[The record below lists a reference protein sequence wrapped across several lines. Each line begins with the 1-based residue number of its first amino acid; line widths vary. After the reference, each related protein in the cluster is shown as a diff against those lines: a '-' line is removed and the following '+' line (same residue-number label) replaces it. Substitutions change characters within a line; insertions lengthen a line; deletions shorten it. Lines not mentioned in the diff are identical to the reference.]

1 MPINEEVLI
10 HIRGVSQNLERE
22 IDNALKELDRLEQFY
37 INLNKRIGEIGGS
50 QKELLSGI
58 SGPETQRAIQTT
70 REVDQNFQ
78 ETENSIRSADD
89 ALDDF
94 NANRPE
100 PVELTADTDDLRQAL
115 QDYDRLS
122 TTRPPEPA
130 KLIEESAPEI
140 REKGE
145 AAAEAIRV
153 VRREDSESFEQ
164 LNRSIFA
171 QFQRQ
176 RALSGQFLDPAA
188 QLRNDQRRIN
198 ITRAIGNLEE
208 RFNRENLDASRVDL
222 AFRDRSLDL
231 TREEL
236 AAFESRLSNQQQTN
250 SELDEFSRKL
260 EEVSNQEQERE
271 RERIRLYNR
280 RAEANRGVLHSLEEI
295 ERQEQAGI
303 IPVTRARREEPD
315 TDRLIRDFQRYAQTL
330 REAQAEEQQQGRSLL
345 DLENQAADARRQR
358 FLQARQEFEARQAT
372 LAVERQITQAREPDA
387 LGAAI
392 LRQQEASDRRRATAQ
407 REYAEQLARTNAQE
421 EERIRLADEYDEGFD
436 RFRSYVDYNR
446 DLGEILRENNFDLAQ
461 TSRLFRQIR
470 RSGAS
475 LGDLSLPDLE
485 ALDRLI
491 SASGRDLPQ
500 LDRQLREIEARA
512 ARLGEIDIEIEGP
525 TDEDLARLRDSI
537 RQNQDLN
544 DILRE
549 RNIDQARAARL
560 FRDIESTDFELSR
573 LSQDD
578 RRFIGT
584 IQQLSGR
591 DLPELSRQFRE
602 IETRTRRWHAVL
614 NLLPPTFS
622 RFGDF
627 TRQVTNLT
635 RSLGLILLVT
645 GLIYAALAALPTIL
659 GAVGAAVVVL
669 AGIATN
675 RYTRA
680 MQRAEVSTG
689 LLTSELQAAHAATSQ
704 LGLSVDDTA
713 ARFASAE
720 DVFNRIRFN
729 PQDTEADEALRELGL
744 NLDAIVNRGQSTTQT
759 LTEISAAVALLDQ
772 PQAINF
778 LRRIFG
784 NDDEIITLLLSGR
797 LADAISDVSG
807 NFRQLS
813 DSEFRLTEN
822 VGNSLRRLTG
832 TSFSLLRGFVAD
844 AGGSIDE
851 LFQRIEDRLPGIARG
866 IAEFFIPEIERVER
880 NFDRIWERGE
890 QFFRDAEPTFDRI
903 ALRLQQA
910 ANVFTAPGL
919 TGPQLVD
926 FGAILIALNALTA
939 LISPLSK
946 ISSLFFRLG
955 GFLVGLVG
963 GPLTALVAG
972 VGIIAATVLAPAA
985 LRALDRWLTGLGQVR
1000 DINEEIIESEQRIE
1014 NLTNLIANGRER
1026 DRVALENLLEQER
1039 ERLTLLRQQ
1048 GEEQAVVSTLGRTDA
1063 AVREIANLGIQIQ
1076 NLEQQAL
1083 GTGGHQRRNIQRRI
1097 DALREERDAQ
1107 IAIRDELVAQAS
1119 ANAALAIQDAQAQ
1132 RRTSLQQQTE
1142 ELLNSAFRNQLDLR
1156 QQLADEA
1163 AGVSSRFQDISKA
1176 QRTFVSSLQEE
1187 EELGLGRQLSQY
1199 LLDLDQV
1206 EQTLNNFRRLET
1218 RGITIEGELFDSDQ
1232 IERAEA
1238 SIEDYQ
1244 RRLQSLREDETLSTE
1259 EKRSQVQAILEA
1271 QGALRGYINDL
1282 ESPAQI
1288 AFAEDIKAEVD
1299 LVSRL
1304 TNLSA
1309 IEIQQYIDSLRDAQ
1323 SQIRNTI
1330 LQGSDSAV
1338 AILDN
1343 ANVSLSGIQA
1353 LLRNIASAEDLD
1365 TLEQYL
1371 FQLAQIERQS
1381 GLTANQIANIAPALV
1396 QSQREFN
1403 AGFRQD
1409 LSLEQNLRGIGTS
1422 IREVEQ
1428 ILIRFRDSD
1437 SIEGLAQVERELQ
1450 AIEMASGLTRT
1461 ELASLIDDLRTNQLL
1476 RDFQRLSLG
1485 FIDNFNSSIGAVVAG
1500 LTTIEAALEN
1510 FARQSLASLVET
1522 SLNQLTRG
1530 ITQQLQ
1536 EALDQRQSLFSGGST
1551 TQRLLG
1557 GGINLGGNIVNE
1569 ALGQGAGR
1577 FAAGKAVPSIYNEIN
1592 VYGSDPN
1599 AAAAG
1604 VEEGNN
1610 RWLDTPQGRAFL
1622 GSQVDE
1628 ERQ

>member
-1 MPINEEVLI
+1 MPVNEEVLI
-10 HIRGVSQNLERE
+10 HIRGVSQNIERE
-22 IDNALKELDRLEQFY
+22 IDDVLKELDRLEQFY
-37 INLNKRIGEIGGS
+37 INLNKRIGEIGGA

-58 SGPETQRAIQTT
+58 SGPETQKAIQST
-70 REVDQNFQ
+70 REIDENFQ
-78 ETENSIRSADD
+78 KAETSIRSADD

-100 PVELTADTDDLRQAL
+100 PVELTADSADLREAL
-115 QDYDRLS
+115 DNYDKLT
-122 TTRPPEPA
+122 TTRAPEPA

-145 AAAEAIRV
+145 AAAEAIRT

-176 RALSGQFLDPAA
+176 RALSGQFLDPAR

-198 ITRAIGNLEE
+198 IVRAIGNLEE
-208 RFNRENLDASRVDL
+208 RFNRENLEAGRVEL
-222 AFRDRSLDL
+222 GFRDRSLDL

-236 AAFESRLSNQQQTN
+236 SAFESRLSNQQQTN
-250 SELDEFSRKL
+250 SELDAFSRKL
-260 EEVSNQEQERE
+260 EEIGNQEQEKE

-295 ERQEQAGI
+295 ERQEQSGI
-303 IPVTRARREEPD
+303 VPVTRVRREEPD
-315 TDRLIRDFQRYAQTL
+315 TSRLTRDFQRYAQSL
-330 REAQAEEQQQGRSLL
+330 REARTQEERQGQTLIDIEKESAE
-345 DLENQAADARRQR
+345 ARRRR
-358 FLQARQEFEARQAT
+358 FLQARQEFQARQAI
-372 LAVERQITQAREPDA
+372 LEVEREITQVREPDA
-387 LGAAI
+387 LGAAL
-392 LRQQEASDRRRATAQ
+392 LRQQEASNRRRAAAQ
-407 REYAEQLARTNAQE
+407 REYAEQLARTQAQE
-421 EERIRLADEYDEGFD
+421 EERIRLADEYDKSFD

-446 DLGEILRENNFDLAQ
+446 DLGEVLRENNIDLAE

-470 RSGAS
+470 RRGAS
-475 LGDLSLPDLE
+475 LDDLSLPDLE
-485 ALDRLI
+485 TLDRLI
-491 SASGRDLPQ
+491 AVSGRDLPQ
-500 LDRQLREIEARA
+500 LERQLREIEGRA
-512 ARLGEIDIEIEGP
+512 ARLGQIEIEVDGP

-544 DILRE
+544 DLLKE
-549 RNIDQARAARL
+549 RNIDQERARRL
-560 FRDIESTDFELSR
+560 FRDIDSADFELSQ

-591 DLPELSRQFRE
+591 DLPELAKQFRE
-602 IETRTRRWHAVL
+602 VEGRTRRWQQVL

-627 TRQVTNLT
+627 TRQVNNLA

-645 GLIYAALAALPTIL
+645 GLVYVALAALPTIL

-669 AGIATN
+669 AGIAAN

-713 ARFASAE
+713 ARFSAAE

-744 NLDAIVNRGQSTTQT
+744 DLDAIVSRGQSTTQT
-759 LTEISAAVALLDQ
+759 LNQISAAVALLDQ

-784 NDDEIITLLLSGR
+784 NDDEIINLLLSGR
-797 LADAISDVSG
+797 LSDAIADVSG

-813 DSEFRLTEN
+813 DAEFRITEN

-851 LFQRIEDRLPGIARG
+851 LFLRIENRLPGIARG
-866 IAEFFIPEIERVER
+866 IAEFFIPQIERVER

-903 ALRLQQA
+903 ALRLQQT
-910 ANVFTAPGL
+910 ANLFTAPGF
-919 TGPQLVD
+919 TGPQIVD
-926 FGAILIALNALTA
+926 VAAILIALNALTA

-963 GPLTALVAG
+963 GPLAAVIAGAGILTAT
-972 VGIIAATVLAPAA
+972 ILAPAA
-985 LRALDRWLTGLGQVR
+985 LAALDRWLTGLGEVE
-1000 DINEEIIESEQRIE
+1000 DINKEIVESEQRIE

-1026 DRVALENLLEQER
+1026 DRVALQQVLQQER
-1039 ERLTLLRQQ
+1039 ERLNLLKQQ
-1048 GEEQAVVSTLGRTDA
+1048 AEEQEVVSNLGRIDA
-1063 AVREIANLGIQIQ
+1063 AVREIANLGLQIQ
-1076 NLEQQAL
+1076 DLEQQTL
-1083 GTGGHQRRNIQRRI
+1083 STGGHQRRDLQRRI
-1097 DALREERDAQ
+1097 AGLKEEREAQ
-1107 IAIRDELVAQAS
+1107 RAIRDELLGQAG
-1119 ANAALAIQDAQAQ
+1119 ANAVLAIQEARDQ
-1132 RRTSLQQQTE
+1132 RRTSFQQQTE
-1142 ELLNSAFRNQLDLR
+1142 ELLNSAFRNQIDLR
-1156 QQLADEA
+1156 KQLSDEA
-1163 AGVSSRFQDISKA
+1163 AGVSSRFQDIAKA
-1176 QRTFVSSLQEE
+1176 QQTFVSSLQQEE
-1187 EELGLGRQLSQY
+1187 DVGLSRQLSQY
-1199 LLDLDQV
+1199 LLDLDRV

-1218 RGITIEGELFDSDQ
+1218 RGIVIEGELFDSDQ

-1238 SIEDYQ
+1238 SIQEYQ

-1259 EKRSQVQAILEA
+1259 EKRQQVQAILQA
-1271 QGALRGYINDL
+1271 QAALRAYIEDL

-1288 AFAEDIKAEVD
+1288 TFAENIQEEVD
-1299 LVSRL
+1299 LITRL
-1304 TNLSA
+1304 TRLSA
-1309 IEIQQYIDSLRDAQ
+1309 VEVQQYIDSLRDAQ

-1330 LQGSDSAV
+1330 LQGGDSAV
-1338 AILDN
+1338 TILNN
-1343 ANVSLSGIQA
+1343 ANISLSSLQT

-1371 FQLAQIERQS
+1371 LELARVERQS
-1381 GLTANQIANIAPALV
+1381 GLTANQLAGIGPALV

-1409 LSLEQNLRGIGTS
+1409 FSLEQNLRGIGTS
-1422 IREVEQ
+1422 IQEVEQ
-1428 ILIRFRDSD
+1428 ILLRFQNANTV
-1437 SIEGLAQVERELQ
+1437 EGLAQVERELQ

-1461 ELASLIDDLRTNQLL
+1461 EIASLIDDLRVNQLT
-1476 RDFQRLSLG
+1476 RDFQRLSLS
-1485 FIDNFNSSIGAVVAG
+1485 FIENFNSSVGQVVAG
-1500 LTTIEAALEN
+1500 LTTIQAALEN
-1510 FARQSLASLVET
+1510 FARQSLASLVQT
-1522 SLNQLTRG
+1522 SLDQLTRG
-1530 ITQQLQ
+1530 ITSRIQ
-1536 EALDQRQSLFSGGST
+1536 EALDQRQSAFSGGST
-1551 TQRLLG
+1551 TRRLLDD
-1557 GGINLGGNIVNE
+1557 GINLGGNIVGD
-1569 ALGQGAGR
+1569 AFAQAGSG
-1577 FAAGKAVPSIYNEIN
+1577 FFAGKANAGIYNEIH
-1592 VYGSDPN
+1592 VYGQDPN
-1599 AAAAG
+1599 AVGPAI
-1604 VEEGNN
+1604 EEANN
-1610 RWLDTPQGRAFL
+1610 QWLNTPQGRAFL
-1622 GSQVDE
+1622 GSQVEE
-1628 ERQ
+1628 ERS